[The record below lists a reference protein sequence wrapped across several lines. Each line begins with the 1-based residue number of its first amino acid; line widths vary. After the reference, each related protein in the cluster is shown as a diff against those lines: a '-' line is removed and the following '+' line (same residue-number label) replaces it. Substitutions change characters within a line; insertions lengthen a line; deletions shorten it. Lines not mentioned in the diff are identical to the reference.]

1 MKTSLFSRQLSIE
14 DELTSLQAD
23 SPANP
28 SPMQVK
34 EREQKMTVTS
44 GLKCLE
50 SYKRFAQH
58 SSWVRMFL
66 ASLIGVDKK
75 EEVKWYSTKCALI
88 WKLRA
93 TKSHRLYFQLVA
105 KTHRIEEI
113 ESSLLP
119 TPRLNDYKGGTA
131 KERVDGGS
139 RKGELCHF
147 ISQQIGKASQLS
159 PLFVEEMM
167 GFPKGWTASPFQ
179 SGEEKP

>member
-131 KERVDGGS
+131 KERLDGGS

-179 SGEEKP
+179 SGEERP